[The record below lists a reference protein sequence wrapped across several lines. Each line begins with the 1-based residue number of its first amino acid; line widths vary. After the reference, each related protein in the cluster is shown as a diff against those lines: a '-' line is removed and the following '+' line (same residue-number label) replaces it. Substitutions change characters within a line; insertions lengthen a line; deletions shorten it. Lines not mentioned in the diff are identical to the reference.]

1 MLAILIL
8 SLTFVAGFCSGY
20 AARVWRSHKRRA
32 EERQQKMYA
41 PYTAGSR
48 PTTFGHARR
57 AF

>member
-1 MLAILIL
+1 MLAMLIL

-32 EERQQKMYA
+32 RQKMYR
-41 PYTAGSR
+41 PYSAESRATA
-48 PTTFGHARR
+48 FGHPRR